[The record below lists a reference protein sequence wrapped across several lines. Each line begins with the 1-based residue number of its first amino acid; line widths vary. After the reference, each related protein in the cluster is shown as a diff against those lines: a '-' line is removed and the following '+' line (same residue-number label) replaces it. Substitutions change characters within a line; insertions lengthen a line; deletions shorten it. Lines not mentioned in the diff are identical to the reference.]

1 MDDQQQ
7 VKTFFQREDQ
17 AINCMIWI
25 LWRLPPP
32 DYFSEIFSVHTR
44 TQSLGSLSDF
54 VTGYRVEVV
63 VKMQSWYFIHTN
75 PLWSP
80 AYVYYI
86 FYQVDTS
93 EIVPTVKLDI

>member
-1 MDDQQQ
+1 MTSN
-7 VKTFFQREDQ
+7 KLKPFFKEETKLSTV
-17 AINCMIWI
+17 WYGFFEGSS
-25 LWRLPPP
+25 P

-44 TQSLGSLSDF
+44 TQSLGYLSDF

-93 EIVPTVKLDI
+93 IIVPTVKFDI